1 MQSLSLTLCYMKLFA
16 LLCLVPLVLIFV
28 FSFSQVSPDY
38 ELDEMTVIVS
48 YAYYYK
54 SIFTRVHS
62 V

>member
-1 MQSLSLTLCYMKLFA
+1 MLYA
-16 LLCLVPLVLIFV
+16 IICLIVFGSSCINFV